1 MKNIDDVLN
10 HESPSHLFPFFW
22 QKGQSDEVIKE
33 YINKMYEQGIR
44 NFCVE
49 SRPHPEFLED
59 GWWNTMNVIVSEAEA
74 HDMHVW
80 ILDDDKF
87 PTGHANGKVPDE
99 LKRRY
104 LTYHC
109 FDLESNGKE
118 VEIDISKPAGMR
130 ALMSDPRHQQ
140 DHALACVAV
149 KKDTSGPHRIFT
161 GTELDLTE
169 KSYDG
174 TLTVDLPVGNW
185 SIFVLYITLCS
196 DGRNVEDYLD
206 PMRPEAV
213 DILLRE
219 VYQKHY
225 EHYADRFGSTI
236 CGFFSDEPSFGN
248 SSSRKEM
255 IGKSDMP
262 LPWNEEVERQW
273 IQNGL
278 DIADLI
284 YLFGGEGKH
293 ASMCRYQYMD
303 IITRLYQKNFTG
315 RIGEWCRAH
324 HVDYIGH
331 VIEDDNVHAR
341 LGVGPGHY
349 FRAVDGQDMAG
360 IDIIGGQ
367 VVPGM
372 DYHHDSFST
381 GGSDGEFYHYAL
393 VRMGASAAKLDSKK
407 QGRLMCE
414 AFGAYGW
421 AEGLKT
427 MKWITDHMISHGVN
441 WIVPHAFDPADFPDW
456 DCPPHFYA
464 HGMNP
469 QYPYFHEWSGYADRL
484 CQIFSHGV
492 KQAQVGVLYHA
503 FAEWSGNTM
512 MFQEPCKV
520 LQQHQ
525 IDTDIISE
533 DYLMKA
539 VINENAYQINHCSY
553 RSLVIPGCDELPEQ
567 FIECINRIAEAV
579 PVYAVQNAPVELHA
593 EIVSLEDLPA
603 LLSDQTEIHVSSYL
617 PHLVAYQYRCQ
628 DGTAWMFTNESISEA
643 LDSDITILGN
653 QPMMI
658 YDAFANTT
666 YHLQADY
673 SDQTAF
679 HLHLAPYE
687 SMVIVS
693 GDSKQ
698 MQPQRGDL
706 SQEIMDGFAI
716 SMHSYDSSLS
726 LAVKETSTGE
736 LNGLYPHFSG
746 KITYSFSFS
755 LDDTQ
760 AMLFIPEAY
769 ETVQL
774 ILNGSDCGTRI
785 VPEYLFDL
793 STNAV
798 KGINHAELIVVN
810 NLGRSQRDAFSMYL
824 PMEKLG
830 IVSSVQIYKKKE

>member
-1 MKNIDDVLN
+1 MI
-10 HESPSHLFPFFW
+10 
-22 QKGQSDEVIKE
+22 Q
-33 YINKMYEQGIR
+33 
-44 NFCVE
+44 
-49 SRPHPEFLED
+49 FL
-59 GWWNTMNVIVSEAEA
+59 
-74 HDMHVW
+74 
-80 ILDDDKF
+80 
-87 PTGHANGKVPDE
+87 
-99 LKRRY
+99 
-104 LTYHC
+104 
-109 FDLESNGKE
+109 
-118 VEIDISKPAGMR
+118 
-130 ALMSDPRHQQ
+130 
-140 DHALACVAV
+140 
-149 KKDTSGPHRIFT
+149 
-161 GTELDLTE
+161 
-169 KSYDG
+169 
-174 TLTVDLPVGNW
+174 
-185 SIFVLYITLCS
+185 
-196 DGRNVEDYLD
+196 
-206 PMRPEAV
+206 
-213 DILLRE
+213 
-219 VYQKHY
+219 
-225 EHYADRFGSTI
+225 
-236 CGFFSDEPSFGN
+236 
-248 SSSRKEM
+248 
-255 IGKSDMP
+255 
-262 LPWNEEVERQW
+262 
-273 IQNGL
+273 
-278 DIADLI
+278 
-284 YLFGGEGKH
+284 
-293 ASMCRYQYMD
+293 
-303 IITRLYQKNFTG
+303 
-315 RIGEWCRAH
+315 
-324 HVDYIGH
+324 
-331 VIEDDNVHAR
+331 
-341 LGVGPGHY
+341 
-349 FRAVDGQDMAG
+349 
-360 IDIIGGQ
+360 
-367 VVPGM
+367 
-372 DYHHDSFST
+372 HDSFST

-716 SMHSYDSSLS
+716 SMQSYDSPLP

-830 IVSSVQIYKKKE
+830 IVSSVQIYKKKD